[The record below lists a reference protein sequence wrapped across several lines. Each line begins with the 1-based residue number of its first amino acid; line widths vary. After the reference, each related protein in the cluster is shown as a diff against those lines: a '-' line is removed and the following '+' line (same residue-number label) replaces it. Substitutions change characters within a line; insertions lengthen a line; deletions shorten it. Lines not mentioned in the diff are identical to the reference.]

1 MTKYTFQFMNEVNN
15 GNVIFYETNY
25 LPGNIE
31 EDIIES
37 FKETIKEL
45 EARYFYMAGKS
56 EPNKGDYVNPSIF
69 DLEGYI
75 PEEYIKTLNSDSRII
90 KRSRFKIEYKTY
102 FKNHIQLT
110 II

>member
-1 MTKYTFQFMNEVNN
+1 MTKYTFQFMNDVNN

-90 KRSRFKIEYKTY
+90 KRSRFKIAYKTY
-102 FKNHIQLT
+102 FKDHIQLT